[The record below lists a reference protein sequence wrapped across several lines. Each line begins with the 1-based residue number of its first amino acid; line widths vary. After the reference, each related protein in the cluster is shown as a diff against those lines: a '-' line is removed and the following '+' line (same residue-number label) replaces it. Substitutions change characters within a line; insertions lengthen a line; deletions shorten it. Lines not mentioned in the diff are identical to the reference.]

1 MKSAGVS
8 PNNAPVLIDRARA
21 LLETRDDPSWTVSSH
36 APAPFEVARP
46 QPAPARRCRCRALCL
61 LLVAP
66 FLGACA
72 LNDHGFV
79 RVRRFENDSA
89 VLLRL
94 TAIGAH
100 LVTYSGDAG
109 LTLGYSDRTYVFPRS
124 GRSVRVPMSRLVD
137 PGSWD
142 RLGLLRPAESDGA
155 TIGAP
160 IMRVARTG
168 GISFDANRNR
178 AGVAL
183 GFAYRSALWLPS
195 DGSRVVLIRYASG
208 DDAGAQVIIDQ
219 EGAE

>member
-8 PNNAPVLIDRARA
+8 PNNAPVLIDRART
-21 LLETRDDPSWTVSSH
+21 LLETRDDSSLTVTSH
-36 APAPFEVARP
+36 APAPFGVARP
-46 QPAPARRCRCRALCL
+46 QPAPRCRCRALSL

-100 LVTYSGDAG
+100 LVMYSGDAG
-109 LTLGYSDRTYVFPRS
+109 LTLGYSDRTYVFPRLD
-124 GRSVRVPMSRLVD
+124 RSVRVPMSRLVD

-142 RLGLLRPAESDGA
+142 RLGRLHPTESEGA
-155 TIGAP
+155 TLGAP

-178 AGVAL
+178 VGVAL
-183 GFAYRSALWLPS
+183 GFAYRSALWLPT

-208 DDAGAQVIIDQ
+208 DDAVAQVIIDQ

>member
-1 MKSAGVS
+1 M
-8 PNNAPVLIDRARA
+8 
-21 LLETRDDPSWTVSSH
+21 SSH
-36 APAPFEVARP
+36 VPASFEVARP
-46 QPAPARRCRCRALCL
+46 QPARRRQTLCL
-61 LLVAP
+61 LLAVP

-79 RVRRFENDSA
+79 RVRRFENDGA

-100 LVTYSGDAG
+100 LVTYPGDAG
-109 LTLGYSDRTYVFPRS
+109 LTFGYSDRMYVFPRLD
-124 GRSVRVPMSRLVD
+124 RRMRVPMSTLLD
-137 PGSWD
+137 PGSWE
-142 RLGLLRPAESDGA
+142 RLGRLHRAESDGA
-155 TIGAP
+155 SLGAP
-160 IMRVARTG
+160 IMRVAKTG

-183 GFAYRSALWLPS
+183 GFAYRSALWLPT

-219 EGAE
+219 GGRE